1 MSGQWLADTEFV
13 EEACGLVCES
23 GAKIGFEITET
34 SVIRDPDTAI
44 GHLRRFAEIGI
55 PIAIDDYGAGLSS
68 LAYLKQLPA
77 RELKIDQ
84 MFVLPLPSRHRDP
97 LHVRSPIALA
107 HPLDMEQQP

>member
-13 EEACGLVCES
+13 EEACGLVSES

-34 SVIRDPDTAI
+34 SVIRAPDTAI
-44 GHLRRFAEIGI
+44 GHLRRFAEIGL

-77 RELKIDQ
+77 RAPKTAP
-84 MFVLPLPSRHRDP
+84 MFVLHHPHT
-97 LHVRSPIALA
+97 RSEDRQLA
-107 HPLDMEQQP
+107 KE